1 MNNQYQYQN
10 ATITHDISDPN
21 ELPFVKLL
29 KTGKSNGKTI
39 QEMFNTHN
47 KWDLD
52 FAEECSVLFEH
63 VLSNYDFAVTN
74 KFARSLLDC
83 PAESLISCF
92 LNATKQGLS
101 LKNPHPGYYLKCVEN
116 YGGANLCS
124 TSYTARGLTQL
135 LGALGV
141 AKAIHTD
148 VIFENDEWAVM
159 GSAKK
164 VEHKITTFDV
174 VARGNVACAYATAIF
189 EDDSCLTVHVTANE
203 LKASQDAAKEFSL
216 NSGIQS
222 IWETAY
228 VNEMRKTKPIY
239 RLWKELQ
246 PQIIRLRKN
255 GLIDKTEFEMAKSV
269 VASVEYDSQLNNE
282 NLSQKLN

>member
-1 MNNQYQYQN
+1 MNTQYQN
-10 ATITHDISDPN
+10 ATINHDISDPN

-39 QEMFNTHN
+39 QEMFNAHN

-52 FAEECSVLFEH
+52 FTEECSALFDH
-63 VLSNYDFAVTN
+63 VLSNYNFAISNQFT
-74 KFARSLLDC
+74 RSLLDC
-83 PAESLISCF
+83 PADSLISCF

-101 LKNPHPGYYLKCVEN
+101 LKNPHPGYYLKCVES

-141 AKAIHTD
+141 AKAVHID

-164 VEHKITTFDV
+164 VEHKITTFDAA
-174 VARGNVACAYATAIF
+174 ARGDVACAYATAIF
-189 EDDSCLTVHVTANE
+189 EDDSCLTVHVTALE

-216 NSGIQS
+216 NSGTPN
-222 IWETAY
+222 IWETPF

-246 PQIIRLRKN
+246 PQIIRLRKK
-255 GLIDKTEFEMAKSV
+255 GLIDKTEFEMAKNV
-269 VASVEYDSQLNNE
+269 VASVEFDSQQSSS
-282 NLSQKLN
+282 SQAQQVN